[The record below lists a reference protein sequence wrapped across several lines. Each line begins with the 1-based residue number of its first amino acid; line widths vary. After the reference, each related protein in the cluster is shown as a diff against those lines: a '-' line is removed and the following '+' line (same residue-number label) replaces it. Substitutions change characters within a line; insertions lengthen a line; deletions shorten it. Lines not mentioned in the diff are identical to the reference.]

1 MGRRIAMCL
10 YRRTVVRL
18 LLCTVV
24 RLQMPARAYCCAL
37 LQIHL
42 SKIINKL
49 YYWVCVNGRIII
61 YEYRTCDKFA
71 THQNM

>member
-24 RLQMPARAYCCAL
+24 RLQ
-37 LQIHL
+37 
-42 SKIINKL
+42 IINKL